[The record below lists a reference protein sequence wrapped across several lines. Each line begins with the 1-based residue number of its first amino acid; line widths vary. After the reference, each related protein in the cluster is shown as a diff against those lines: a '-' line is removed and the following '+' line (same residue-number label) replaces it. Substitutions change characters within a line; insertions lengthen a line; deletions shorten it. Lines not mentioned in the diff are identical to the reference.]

1 MNRLMSAMTRSM
13 FRFHVVAVLACA
25 FVVWVPATGAQPLPE
40 QPTESRPAPLSSSE
54 VSDDEIESAAEV
66 IVSMEIQRAQLEKK
80 YGDPKNMSTA
90 QRRKAQRE
98 IVRERQA
105 LMQKKTTE
113 EDLDAGR
120 LELIMVSARRDSVMH
135 QRVKAAME
143 KKRAEKQNG
152 ASTTQ

>member
-1 MNRLMSAMTRSM
+1 
-13 FRFHVVAVLACA
+13 
-25 FVVWVPATGAQPLPE
+25 
-40 QPTESRPAPLSSSE
+40 

-105 LMQKKTTE
+105 LMQKKTIE

-120 LELIMVSARRDSVMH
+120 LELIMVSARRDSAMH
-135 QRVKAAME
+135 KRVKAAME
-143 KKRAEKQNG
+143 KKRAEKQKG
-152 ASTTQ
+152 ASTQ

>member
-1 MNRLMSAMTRSM
+1 MNRSVSCVRT
-13 FRFHVVAVLACA
+13 VVIVLALAVCA
-25 FVVWVPATGAQPLPE
+25 PVAMGQPLPE
-40 QPTESRPAPLSSSE
+40 EPREGKTPPLTSAE
-54 VSDDEIESAAEV
+54 VSDAEIESAAEV
-66 IVSMEIQRAQLEKK
+66 IVSMEIQQAQLEKK
-80 YGDPKNMSTA
+80 YGEPEDMTED

-105 LMQKKTTE
+105 LMQKKTIE

-143 KKRAEKQNG
+143 KKRAEKRTEG
-152 ASTTQ
+152 ASTQ